1 MTSDFIAT
9 VVAQCRLVVGSGK
22 LIKILQSALCYRD
35 SLSHVKRYLVH
46 QVAQTR
52 AHTQGAG
59 QGQGQEG
66 EEGQAQTHEEEQ
78 EREAKKATLREFES
92 RAEDDSDEMY
102 VLKGSFSL
110 AKCLTLPPGKFI
122 RR

>member
-35 SLSHVKRYLVH
+35 SLTHVKRYLVH
-46 QVAQTR
+46 QVAQAR
-52 AHTQGAG
+52 PHTHAPG
-59 QGQGQEG
+59 QGG
-66 EEGQAQTHEEEQ
+66 EEEGHTHTHEEEQ